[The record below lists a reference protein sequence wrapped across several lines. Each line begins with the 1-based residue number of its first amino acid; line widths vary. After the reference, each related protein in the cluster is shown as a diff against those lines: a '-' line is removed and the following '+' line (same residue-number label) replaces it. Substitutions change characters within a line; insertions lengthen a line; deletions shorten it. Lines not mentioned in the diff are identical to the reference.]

1 MQAGTDD
8 NGTSKNSVGPVL
20 RSGELADAVA
30 EAAREDNPG
39 RLVTVEDH
47 SAYVRVKVDHEC
59 VLQRETI
66 ERHLGRPF
74 AMSELQADLASIAG
88 QLEVDDSRMRF
99 YFTKTL

>member
-1 MQAGTDD
+1 MKGES
-8 NGTSKNSVGPVL
+8 NKNIVGPVL

-39 RLVTVEDH
+39 RHVEVEDH
-47 SAYVRVKVDHEC
+47 NAYVRVKVEHEC

-74 AMSELQADLASIAG
+74 ALSELQADLASIAG
-88 QLEVDDSRMRF
+88 LLEVSDSRMRF